1 MKIKEQLIEDAL
13 VEQQLRDSRE
23 SESDADAEEKYYQDH
38 NGQVRVSKGEMHMQ
52 QQLEKRLPN
61 GNIPCYACGPLKK
74 ERYVNPKIETELVEF
89 KDEIEEKFHA
99 SDVNKLF
106 VFPRMAETMNVHQ
119 SENSIDFVEDR
130 QRAQLIQQLNK
141 ISELDIEAK
150 QIEGGDKKN
159 ILKSSEILLR
169 KDTSQ
174 DEVIIIDQGKNKN
187 GSGGANKNNG
197 EKMAAPSVFQ
207 TSETIF

>member
-1 MKIKEQLIEDAL
+1 
-13 VEQQLRDSRE
+13 
-23 SESDADAEEKYYQDH
+23 
-38 NGQVRVSKGEMHMQ
+38 
-52 QQLEKRLPN
+52 
-61 GNIPCYACGPLKK
+61 LKK

-150 QIEGGDKKN
+150 
-159 ILKSSEILLR
+159 
-169 KDTSQ
+169 
-174 DEVIIIDQGKNKN
+174 
-187 GSGGANKNNG
+187 
-197 EKMAAPSVFQ
+197 
-207 TSETIF
+207 